1 MLKYNPALKERA
13 RYLRKQM
20 TDGEQELWSR
30 LRLKQVLGVQFYR
43 QKPIGNYIVDFYA
56 PRARLVVEL
65 DGSQH
70 LTPSHVQRDAQR
82 DAYLAGLGLRVL
94 RFSNSQVLMQL
105 DAVVEVI
112 FHTVVECGAGNPP
125 NPPLR
130 KGG

>member
-13 RYLRKQM
+13 RRLRRQM
-20 TDGEQELWSR
+20 TDSEQELWSG

-43 QKPIGNYIVDFYA
+43 QKPIGDYIVDFYA
-56 PRARLVVEL
+56 PRARLVVEV

-70 LTPSHVQRDAQR
+70 LTPNHAQRDAQR
-82 DAYLAGLGLRVL
+82 DAYLMGLGLRVL
-94 RFSNSQVLMQL
+94 RFSNSQVLTEL

-112 FHTVVECGAGNPP
+112 FHAILECGGGNPP